1 MGPQVGV
8 EATNHNQTINV
19 VGFQGAPNAV
29 KLLNSGVVTVSTQ
42 GRAAFTYPAFDVG
55 PRQLLYG
62 AIKQTRETTFNT
74 QHGQPVVNTQTHR
87 SAGGSVHA
95 GSQATSVQNSYALVL
110 HRGGL
115 VVRALHRR
123 GGHVFKDL
131 QHLREGSATGL
142 YSRLIV
148 AVLNVGGHS
157 AGVFHRLH

>member
-1 MGPQVGV
+1 M
-8 EATNHNQTINV
+8 

-55 PRQLLYG
+55 PRQLLDG

-95 GSQATSVQNSYALVL
+95 GSQATGVQNRYTFVL
-110 HRGGL
+110 HRG
-115 VVRALHRR
+115 VVVAALRRR

-131 QHLREGSATGL
+131 QHLCEGSATGL